1 MEQLNKYQIRTI
13 SSHISENRDKLLN
26 INSAI
31 IIDDIKIVDTDTEK
45 IIIGIGGSHVYYAQV
60 KNTEILKED
69 IIRFSRDKENF
80 FEYIVNYGRE
90 RLYITDKTDKL
101 NIIFSYPFIAKRLN
115 GYIDGI
121 YKKIDIV
128 SKEIPFINASFSINE
143 KFRKIINQDIKI
155 NVVNDAV
162 ASNIYNYYKN
172 PNYDTYIS
180 VLSGTG
186 VNLSY
191 IKDGFFINSEVGRL
205 EMSNLES
212 GLNES
217 RLIGTS
223 SSGGKLLEE
232 YISYKA
238 LSKYD
243 LSYVEIASIAASYT
257 TALIIAFTNKYQN
270 TSLLGQGSFIT
281 KNSIFYERLTNGLKD
296 YKNIFISKDNKA
308 DIKGASL
315 L

>member
-1 MEQLNKYQIRTI
+1 MPIKPLNKNQIREIASYITL
-13 SSHISENRDKLLN
+13 NKDKLLN
-26 INSAI
+26 INSSI
-31 IIDDIKIVDTDTEK
+31 ITDDIKTGDVEK
-45 IIIGIGGSHVYYAQV
+45 LVIGIGGSHIYYAKT

-69 IIRFSRDKENF
+69 IIRFPNNKEQF
-80 FEYIVNYGRE
+80 FEYIVNYGKKK
-90 RLYITDKTDKL
+90 LYIKDSTKRL
-101 NIIFSYPFIAKRLN
+101 NIIFSYPFESIRSS

-121 YKKIDIV
+121 YEKVDII
-128 SKEIPFINASFSINE
+128 SKQLPFINTSFSINE
-143 KFRKIINQDIKI
+143 KFKKITKQDITV
-155 NVVNDAV
+155 NVVNDSV

-180 VLSGTG
+180 ILSGTG

-205 EMSNLES
+205 EMNNIGS
-212 GLNES
+212 GF
-217 RLIGTS
+217 IK
-223 SSGGKLLEE
+223 GKLLEE

-243 LSYVEIASIAASYT
+243 LSYTEIASIAASYT
-257 TALIIAFTNKYQN
+257 TALIIAFIDENKH

-281 KNSIFYERLTNGLKD
+281 KNHIFYKKLISNLREF
-296 YKNIFISKDNKA
+296 KNIIISKDNKA
-308 DIKGASL
+308 DIKGVSL

>member
-1 MEQLNKYQIRTI
+1 MKPLNKNQIRYIASYITKNK
-13 SSHISENRDKLLN
+13 EKLLN
-26 INSAI
+26 INSSI
-31 IIDDIKIVDTDTEK
+31 ITDDIKTLDNNEEK
-45 IIIGIGGSHVYYAQV
+45 IVIGIGGSHIYYTKV

-69 IIRFSRDKENF
+69 IIRFPSNQEQF
-80 FEYIVNYGRE
+80 FEYIVKYGRE
-90 RLYITDKTDKL
+90 KLYITDKMDKL
-101 NIIFSYPFIAKRLN
+101 NIIFSYPFKSIRSN

-121 YKKIDIV
+121 YEKVDII
-128 SKEIPFINASFSINE
+128 SKEIPFTNISFSINK
-143 KFRKIINQDIKI
+143 KFREIIKQDINI

-180 VLSGTG
+180 ILSGTG

-191 IKDGFFINSEVGRL
+191 IKDGFFINSEIGRL
-205 EMSNLES
+205 KMADF
-212 GLNES
+212 ES
-217 RLIGTS
+217 RFFG
-223 SSGGKLLEE
+223 SGFIQDKLLEE

-238 LSKYD
+238 LSKYN

-257 TALIIAFTNKYQN
+257 TAIIMAFIDRNKH
-270 TSLLGQGSFIT
+270 TSLIGQGSFIT
-281 KNSIFYERLTNGLKD
+281 KNHIFYEELNYNLREF
-296 YKNIFISKDNKA
+296 KNTVISKDNKA